1 MQTHHQQYE
10 SKQEYAKYETLGEP
24 HEERVGH
31 SGFVEVVHK
40 RATFTDGRSRD
51 FILIARG
58 YVTRAGR
65 RVTKS
70 LVTLP
75 EASTSVIAF
84 CRFIV
89 ARGTAAIRTSQIW
102 NLKQDAEFWLGVH
115 AST

>member
-1 MQTHHQQYE
+1 MQTHHTDQLE

-24 HEERVGH
+24 HMERVGA

-40 RATFTDGRSRD
+40 RATLPDGRTRD

-58 YVTRAGR
+58 YTTRNGA

-75 EASTSVIAF
+75 AEIAPAIARVLAPGGAELRTARERALEA
-84 CRFIV
+84 
-89 ARGTAAIRTSQIW
+89 
-102 NLKQDAEFWLGVH
+102 
-115 AST
+115 